1 MIRAFSTAATGMDA
15 QQLMVDSIAHN
26 LANVNTTGFKRSMMN
41 FQDLL
46 YLKMRQADREVLSG
60 ITAPSGLEIGSGVQ
74 PSATTKV
81 FTMGELQRTDNELD
95 IAIQGD
101 GFLEVTLPGS
111 GEKRYTRDGTLQKD
125 ADGKLVTASG
135 YPVSPSITIP
145 EDAIAVDIASDGT
158 VNAQTPT
165 GNQVLGNLE
174 LYRFQNPA
182 GLSSEGGNLYRET
195 EASGP
200 ATSGTP
206 GENGYGSILSK
217 YVEKSNVQMVSELV
231 SLITAQRGYEI
242 NSRVIRVGDN
252 MLTQLGTII
261 R

>member
-1 MIRAFSTAATGMDA
+1 MIRAFATAATGMDA
-15 QQLMVDSIAHN
+15 QQMMVDSIANN

-46 YLKMRQADREVLSG
+46 YLKMREADREIASG
-60 ITAPSGLEIGSGVQ
+60 ITAPSGLEVGSGVQ

-81 FTMGELQRTDNELD
+81 FSMGELQRTDNELD
-95 IAIQGD
+95 MAIQGD

-111 GEKRYTRDGTLQKD
+111 GEKRYTRDGSLQKD
-125 ADGKLVTASG
+125 ANGQIVTASG
-135 YPVSPSITIP
+135 YPISPAITVPAEATSI
-145 EDAIAVDIASDGT
+145 DIAGDGT
-158 VNAQTPT
+158 VNAQTPA
-165 GNQVLGNLE
+165 GNQVLGNLQ

-182 GLSSEGGNLYRET
+182 GLSSEGGNLYRQT
-195 EASGP
+195 EASGT
-200 ATSGTP
+200 ATAGTP
-206 GENGYGSILSK
+206 GQQGYGSILSK

-231 SLITAQRGYEI
+231 NLITAQRGYEI

-252 MLTQLGTII
+252 MLTQLGTLI

>member
-1 MIRAFSTAATGMDA
+1 MIRAFATAATGMDA
-15 QQLMVDSIAHN
+15 QQMQVDTIANN

-46 YLKMRQADREVLSG
+46 YLKMREADREIASG

-95 IAIQGD
+95 LAILGD

-111 GEKRYTRDGTLQKD
+111 GEKRYTRDGSLQKD
-125 ADGKLVTASG
+125 ANGQLVTASG
-135 YPVSPSITIP
+135 YPISPSITIP
-145 EDAIAVDIASDGT
+145 EDATSVDIAGDGT

-165 GNQVLGNLE
+165 GNQVLGNLQ

-195 EASGP
+195 EASGT
-200 ATSGTP
+200 ATAGTP
-206 GENGYGSILSK
+206 GQQGYGSILSK

-231 SLITAQRGYEI
+231 NLITAQRGYEI

-252 MLTQLGTII
+252 MLTQLGTLI

>member
-1 MIRAFSTAATGMDA
+1 MIRAFATAATGMDA
-15 QQLMVDSIAHN
+15 QQMMVDSIANN

-46 YLKMRQADREVLSG
+46 YLKMREADREIASG
-60 ITAPSGLEIGSGVQ
+60 ITAPSGLEVGSGVQ

-81 FTMGELQRTDNELD
+81 FSMGELQRTDNELD

-101 GFLEVTLPGS
+101 GFMEVTLPGS
-111 GEKRYTRDGTLQKD
+111 GEKRYTRDGSLQKD
-125 ADGKLVTASG
+125 ANGQIVTASG
-135 YPVSPSITIP
+135 YPISPAITVPAEATSI
-145 EDAIAVDIASDGT
+145 DIAGDGT
-158 VNAQTPT
+158 INAQTPT
-165 GNQVLGNLE
+165 GNQVLGNLQ

-182 GLSSEGGNLYRET
+182 GLSSEGGNLYRQT
-195 EASGP
+195 EASGT
-200 ATSGTP
+200 ATAGTP
-206 GENGYGSILSK
+206 GQQGYGSILSK

-231 SLITAQRGYEI
+231 NLITAQRGYEI

-252 MLTQLGTII
+252 MLTQLGTLI

>member
-1 MIRAFSTAATGMDA
+1 MIRAFATAATGMDA
-15 QQLMVDSIAHN
+15 QQMMVDSIANN

-46 YLKMRQADREVLSG
+46 YLKMREADREIASG
-60 ITAPSGLEIGSGVQ
+60 ITAPSGLEVGSGVQ

-81 FTMGELQRTDNELD
+81 FSMGELQRTDNELD

-101 GFLEVTLPGS
+101 GFMEVTLPGS
-111 GEKRYTRDGTLQKD
+111 GEKRYTRDGSLQKD
-125 ADGKLVTASG
+125 ANGQIVTASG
-135 YPVSPSITIP
+135 YPISPAITVPAEATSI
-145 EDAIAVDIASDGT
+145 DIAGDGT

-165 GNQVLGNLE
+165 GNQVLGNLQ

-182 GLSSEGGNLYRET
+182 GLSSEGGNLYRQT
-195 EASGP
+195 EASGT
-200 ATSGTP
+200 ATAGTP
-206 GENGYGSILSK
+206 GQQGYGSILSK

-231 SLITAQRGYEI
+231 NLITAQRGYEI

-252 MLTQLGTII
+252 MLTQLGTLI

>member
-1 MIRAFSTAATGMDA
+1 MIRAFATAATGMDA
-15 QQLMVDSIAHN
+15 QQMQVDSIANN

-46 YLKMRQADREVLSG
+46 YLKMREADREIASG
-60 ITAPSGLEIGSGVQ
+60 ITAPSGLEVGSGVQ

-81 FTMGELQRTDNELD
+81 FSMGELQRTDNDLD
-95 IAIQGD
+95 MAILGD

-111 GEKRYTRDGTLQKD
+111 GEKRYTRDGSLQKD
-125 ADGKLVTASG
+125 ANGQIVTASG
-135 YPVSPSITIP
+135 YPISPAITVPADATSI
-145 EDAIAVDIASDGT
+145 DIAGDGT

-165 GNQVLGNLE
+165 GNQVLGNLQ

-195 EASGP
+195 DASGT
-200 ATSGTP
+200 ATAGTP
-206 GENGYGSILSK
+206 GQQGYGSILSK

-231 SLITAQRGYEI
+231 NLITAQRGYEI

-252 MLTQLGTII
+252 MLTQLGTLI

>member
-1 MIRAFSTAATGMDA
+1 MIRAFATAATGMDA
-15 QQLMVDSIAHN
+15 QQMMVDSIANN

-46 YLKMRQADREVLSG
+46 YLKMREADREVASG
-60 ITAPSGLEIGSGVQ
+60 IKAPSGLEIGSGVQ

-81 FTMGELQRTDNELD
+81 FSMGELQRTDNELD
-95 IAIQGD
+95 MAIQGD

-111 GEKRYTRDGTLQKD
+111 GEKRYTRDGSLQKD
-125 ADGKLVTASG
+125 ANGKIVTASG
-135 YPVSPSITIP
+135 YPISPAITIP
-145 EDAIAVDIASDGT
+145 ADAISVDIAGDGT

-165 GNQVLGNLE
+165 GNQVLGNLQ
-174 LYRFQNPA
+174 LYRFQNSA

-195 EASGP
+195 EASGT
-200 ATSGTP
+200 ATAGTP
-206 GENGYGSILSK
+206 GQQGYGSILSK

-231 SLITAQRGYEI
+231 NLITAQRGYEI
-242 NSRVIRVGDN
+242 NSKVIRAGDN
-252 MLTQLGTII
+252 MLTQLGTLL

>member
-1 MIRAFSTAATGMDA
+1 MIRAFATAATGMDA
-15 QQLMVDSIAHN
+15 QQMMVDSIANN

-46 YLKMRQADREVLSG
+46 YLKMREADREIASG
-60 ITAPSGLEIGSGVQ
+60 ITAPSGLEVGSGVQ

-81 FTMGELQRTDNELD
+81 FSMGELQRTDNELD

-101 GFLEVTLPGS
+101 GFMEVTLPGS
-111 GEKRYTRDGTLQKD
+111 GEKRYTRDGSLQKD
-125 ADGKLVTASG
+125 ANGQIVTASG
-135 YPVSPSITIP
+135 YPISPAITVPAEATSI
-145 EDAIAVDIASDGT
+145 DIAGDGT
-158 VNAQTPT
+158 INAQTPT
-165 GNQVLGNLE
+165 GNQVLGNLQ

-182 GLSSEGGNLYRET
+182 GLSSEGGNLYRQT
-195 EASGP
+195 EASGT
-200 ATSGTP
+200 ATAGTP
-206 GENGYGSILSK
+206 GHQGYGSILSK

-231 SLITAQRGYEI
+231 NLITAQRGYEI

-252 MLTQLGTII
+252 MLTQLGTLI